1 MDSSSSW
8 LDYMIDIDTP
18 PTNQVRD
25 RSWLQY
31 LEKYENRNSKWLD
44 NATINWAEEHI
55 SPIRYIPDQW
65 DLQQSIK
72 GTFSLE
78 AHQSFRD
85 FTTRVIHELYNSY
98 INDRPATF
106 DEEPEPASDAEL
118 KELLGIK

>member
-31 LEKYENRNSKWLD
+31 LKKYENRNSKWLD

-65 DLQQSIK
+65 DSQQSIK

-78 AHQSFRD
+78 DQYFRD
-85 FTTRVIHELYNSY
+85 FTTRVIHELYNSH
-98 INDRPATF
+98 IIDRPATF